1 MSGCYSRLP
10 MSKFLAAVCTLIVA
24 ACSSAYIII
33 TLSGQTRTQALWI
46 TGILLTATVIITAIE
61 MKEDD

>member
-1 MSGCYSRLP
+1 MNKY
-10 MSKFLAAVCTLIVA
+10 LAAICTLVVA
-24 ACSSAYIII
+24 CCSSAYIII

-61 MKEDD
+61 MKEED

>member
-1 MSGCYSRLP
+1 

-46 TGILLTATVIITAIE
+46 TGILLTATVLITAIE